1 MTLPEYYTLEDSTLW
16 ELLLKGDFY
25 VLEVLYKRYYD
36 LLFNYGMKVCTDK
49 EIVKDC
55 IQNLFIKLHQSDC
68 LKETP
73 YVRSYLLKSL
83 KNILFDK
90 LKYIQTTICIHD
102 IPFYS
107 LSDESNFDHLFPLDD
122 EEQLLHKQLSKAFSE
137 LTESQKK
144 IIYLRYIK
152 ELPYKEIAKI
162 TNMNPQSTMNSVSR
176 TLAKLKKLLT
186 KYNKIEKSPTNK

>member
-1 MTLPEYYTLEDSTLW
+1 MTLPEYYTLEDTTLW
-16 ELLLKGDFY
+16 ELLLKDDFY
-25 VLEVLYKRYYD
+25 VLEVLYKRHYN

-55 IQNLFIKLHQSDC
+55 IQNLFIKLYQSDC
-68 LKETP
+68 LKETL

-83 KNILFDK
+83 RNILFDK

-122 EEQLLHKQLSKAFSE
+122 EEQLLHEQLSKAFSE
-137 LTESQKK
+137 LTDNQKK

-152 ELPYKEIAKI
+152 GLPYKKIAKI

-176 TLAKLKKLLT
+176 ALAKLRMLIT
-186 KYNKIEKSPTNK
+186 KYNKIKQIPIDK